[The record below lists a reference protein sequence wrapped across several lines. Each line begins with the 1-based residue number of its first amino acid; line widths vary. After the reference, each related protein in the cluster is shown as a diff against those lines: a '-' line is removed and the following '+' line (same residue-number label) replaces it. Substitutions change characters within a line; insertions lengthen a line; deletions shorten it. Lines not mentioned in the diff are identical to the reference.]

1 MVRTNLTEATVQ
13 RGLRK
18 VPPFPP
24 IAARLL
30 VLLSNES
37 VAITELADLIGSDP
51 TFSARLLHCV
61 NSAAFGITSRVNN
74 VQQALA
80 LLGLDR
86 TRQIT
91 LTVATAA
98 YTQGALRSNE
108 LRRCWEHTV
117 ATAII
122 ADEIAHVCGIFT
134 DIAYTAGIMHDI
146 GRLGLLVAYPQEYE
160 RIIRDAADQALDI
173 LDFEREQFGMDHSE
187 AGRILA
193 ERWSLPEE
201 FRLVAGRHHDPCEG
215 GEVDLLR
222 IVHVA
227 CRLADTLGYDVTHP
241 LIPLEVDAV
250 LSDLPAR
257 ARERLRTASQEL
269 QARIEQRI
277 RAYDGGGDDAD
288 SPPGPPVPVAVNEE
302 ASSEEASF
310 VLDVSPQLNL
320 KGAPESSS
328 LIVWIAIAV
337 MAVLGIIA
345 VLLLY
350 T

>member
-1 MVRTNLTEATVQ
+1 MVRSNLSEATVQ

-37 VAITELADLIGSDP
+37 VAVSELAELIGSDP

-122 ADEIAHVCGIFT
+122 ADEIAHVCGIHT

-160 RIIRDAADQALDI
+160 RVIRDAADQALDI

-193 ERWSLPEE
+193 ERWNLPEE

-222 IVHVA
+222 IVHIG
-227 CRLADTLGYDVTHP
+227 CRLADALGYDVTHP
-241 LIPLEVDAV
+241 LVPLEVDAIV
-250 LSDLPAR
+250 SDLPAR
-257 ARERLRTASQEL
+257 ARERVQGATQDLR
-269 QARIEQRI
+269 ARIEERI

-288 SPPGPPVPVAVNEE
+288 SPPGSSVPVAVTEEESLEE
-302 ASSEEASF
+302 APF
-310 VLDVSPQLNL
+310 VLDVSPQERP
-320 KGAPESSS
+320 PESSS
-328 LIVWIAIAV
+328 LIVWIAFAV
-337 MAVLGIIA
+337 MALLGIIA

-350 T
+350 R